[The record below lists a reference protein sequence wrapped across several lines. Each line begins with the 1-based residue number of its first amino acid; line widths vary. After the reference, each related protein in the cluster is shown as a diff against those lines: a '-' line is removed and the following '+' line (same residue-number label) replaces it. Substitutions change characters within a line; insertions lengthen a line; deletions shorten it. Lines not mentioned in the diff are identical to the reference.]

1 MTLSLLRSSQRF
13 TPRLPLK
20 PALHAAYDDAERI
33 RERLPS
39 RLQELWEA
47 MGLSIAHPGS

>member
-1 MTLSLLRSSQRF
+1 M
-13 TPRLPLK
+13 PVAPDNHD
-20 PALHAAYDDAERI
+20 AHDDAERI